1 MLQRDVSRR
10 VESLGD
16 FLRQADTKPYRRT
29 TSSGEW
35 YGADYDQAR
44 QMCERGW
51 SDVRPEADA
60 IIGAVIGKVTQ
71 HVDLDRIPRVNM
83 VGGVPNVPMMLAG
96 SPTHMMSFRLDNAV
110 VARPVVRL
118 LVDAGAQADVSGRDM
133 LRRAA
138 ALAAFI
144 EIVQQV
150 GHTVSVDLTSPI
162 KDAGHKHNVV
172 LTLHPAGGHFDLD
185 SMMFC
190 LGHPA
195 FHRRLW
201 FSHRSIDGVGGGM
214 GTSVR
219 IPDDLAADYD
229 FVVRREQHRSRP
241 EREPSSI
248 QDPAGWVLWALRQ
261 IGLADD
267 E

>member
-1 MLQRDVSRR
+1 MLRQNITRR

-29 TSSGEW
+29 TSSEEW

-51 SDVRPEADA
+51 SDARPEADA
-60 IIGAVIGKVTQ
+60 IIGAVIGTVTQ
-71 HVDLDRIPRVNM
+71 HIDLDRIPRVGL
-83 VGGVPNVPMMLAG
+83 VGGCPSVPMMLAG
-96 SPTHMMSFRLDNAV
+96 VPTHMMTWRMDDALVS
-110 VARPVVRL
+110 RPVVRL
-118 LVDAGAQADVSGRDM
+118 LVDAGAQGAVSAGSM

-138 ALAAFI
+138 ALAAFV

-150 GHTVSVDLTSPI
+150 GHTVAIDLTSPI
-162 KDAGHKHNVV
+162 KEAGHSHNVV

-201 FSHRSIDGVGGGM
+201 FSHRHIDGVSDGM
-214 GTSVR
+214 GTSVP
-219 IPDDLAADYD
+219 IPSGLSADYD
-229 FVVRREQHRSRP
+229 FVVRREQHRRRS
-241 EREPSSI
+241 EGEPSSI
-248 QDPAGWVLWALRQ
+248 HDPAGWVLWALRQ